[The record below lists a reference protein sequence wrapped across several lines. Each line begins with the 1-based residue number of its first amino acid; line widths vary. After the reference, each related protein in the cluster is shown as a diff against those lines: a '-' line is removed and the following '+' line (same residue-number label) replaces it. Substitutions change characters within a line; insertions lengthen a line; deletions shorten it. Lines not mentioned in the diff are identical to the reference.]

1 MEPWHRENIFS
12 VGEVSLN
19 PLIEFFS
26 KYTKVGIIS
35 ISIVLLKI
43 ENKGEIIISD
53 IIFNSVCPSQS
64 QFFIRINLVGKGLE
78 VFYIRNHTEMVT
90 LPISG
95 TLQAMPQEH
104 IWVISE

>member
-53 IIFNSVCPSQS
+53 IIFNLVCPSQS

-78 VFYIRNHTEMVT
+78 VFLHQKSYRNGDLANFGYITSYA
-90 LPISG
+90 SG
-95 TLQAMPQEH
+95 TYLGN
-104 IWVISE
+104 